1 MIVSNTTPLSCLLKI
16 EKAQAL
22 QALYG
27 SITIPSEVA
36 AELDQAGA
44 LHDGW
49 RQQLDFVKVADPIT
63 SDPIF
68 TLLSADLDPGEAAPI
83 ALGRRLNSELLIV
96 DDMAGRRMA
105 RRLGLTITGTV
116 GVIVA
121 AADRGLF
128 HDPFAV
134 LEDLRKR
141 GGLWLSD
148 AFLQAL
154 RSTWHPSVR
163 PRDCFGYGP

>member
-16 EKAQAL
+16 EKAQVL
-22 QALYG
+22 RALYG

-49 RQQLDFVKVADPIT
+49 REQLDFVQVADPM
-63 SDPIF
+63 SGDPVF
-68 TLLSADLDPGEAAPI
+68 APLLADLDPGEAAVI

-96 DDMAGRRMA
+96 DDLAGRRMA
-105 RRLGLTITGTV
+105 GRLGLAVTGTL
-116 GVIVA
+116 GVILTA
-121 AADRGLF
+121 SDRGLF
-128 HDPFAV
+128 DDPFPV
-134 LEDLRKR
+134 LHDLRKR

-154 RSTWHPSVR
+154 RTKWRPSGR
-163 PRDCFGYGP
+163 S